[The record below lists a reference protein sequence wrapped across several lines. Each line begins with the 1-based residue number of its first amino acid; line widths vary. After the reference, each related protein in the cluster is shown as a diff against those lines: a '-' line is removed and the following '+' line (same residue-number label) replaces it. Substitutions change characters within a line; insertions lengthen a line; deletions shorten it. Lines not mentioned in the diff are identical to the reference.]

1 MTRTILLVSIACVVL
16 GACAPAN
23 IAAVNWNSGVTGT
36 NAQTRCE
43 QVDMRSKSEMDTLFS
58 KYDGWKLVYI
68 SEYTTG
74 NKLGTDAAICFQRA
88 K

>member
-1 MTRTILLVSIACVVL
+1 
-16 GACAPAN
+16 
-23 IAAVNWNSGVTGT
+23 
-36 NAQTRCE
+36 
-43 QVDMRSKSEMDTLFS
+43 MRSKSEMDSVFA

-74 NKLGTDAAICFQRA
+74 HKIGTDAAIRFERA

>member
-1 MTRTILLVSIACVVL
+1 
-16 GACAPAN
+16 
-23 IAAVNWNSGVTGT
+23 
-36 NAQTRCE
+36 
-43 QVDMRSKSEMDTLFS
+43 MRSNTEMAQVFA

-74 NKLGTDAAICFQRA
+74 HKFGTDAAVCFERS